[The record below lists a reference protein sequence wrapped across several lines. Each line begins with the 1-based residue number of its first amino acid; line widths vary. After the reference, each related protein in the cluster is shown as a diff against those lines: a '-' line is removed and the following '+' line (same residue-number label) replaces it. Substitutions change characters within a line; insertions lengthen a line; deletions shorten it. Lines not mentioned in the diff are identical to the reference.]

1 MKKYLDLPNGNRIL
15 SCALFDEVKENLTVF
30 EAKMIWYL
38 RHSQAGI
45 TFNFHNLA
53 EKFYIA
59 HKSKLA
65 LINMLE
71 TDE

>member
-1 MKKYLDLPNGNRIL
+1 MKKYLDLPNGNKIL
-15 SCALFDEVKENLTVF
+15 CRALFDEVKENLTVF

-59 HKSKLA
+59 HQSKIELT
-65 LINMLE
+65 NMLE
-71 TDE
+71 TNE